1 MAFAFVVQTKAFAEN
16 VLQTHLL
23 PATLPVYEK
32 SCTMQEVELRFPTL
46 KDMMSFKQL
55 SQVKELRIDT
65 NERLLTGKFPESE
78 VVVAKEQF
86 KARSLN

>member
-1 MAFAFVVQTKAFAEN
+1 
-16 VLQTHLL
+16 
-23 PATLPVYEK
+23 
-32 SCTMQEVELRFPTL
+32 MQEVELRFPTL
-46 KDMMSFKQL
+46 KDMMSFKQV

-86 KARSLN
+86 NARSLN